1 MARIK
6 QPVKMDDKIT
16 HVGVIDGLL
25 GLALPRRVSSGVI
38 RKQSHD
44 LDLVEILESHVI
56 EVEKLATDDEVKQLG
71 LHSFGHEMLSQTA
84 KTGR

>member
-1 MARIK
+1 
-6 QPVKMDDKIT
+6 
-16 HVGVIDGLL
+16 
-25 GLALPRRVSSGVI
+25 
-38 RKQSHD
+38 
-44 LDLVEILESHVI
+44 VI